1 MGTAMGSNKR
11 PPRYDLKAAD
21 RKRDLLVRAGVT
33 TVVVAFAVAL
43 VLYLVLSHHPKP
55 RTGEAKAIRV
65 TSGKLI
71 TKPGT
76 NEPKVVL
83 GLFED
88 FLCPAC
94 RNLETSFGQTISAL
108 IDTGA
113 VAADYHMVAILDRQ
127 QNQHYSSRAGTA
139 GYCVADQS
147 IDAFRRFHARL
158 YSPQVQ
164 PAEDA
169 SAFPDN
175 AALIA
180 LASQAGADGDVADC
194 INSGRYAQ
202 MVRDLAAA
210 ANIRSTP
217 TIRINGQDYRPTTPD
232 DMISKIKGIVGDVP
246 GLGAA

>member
-1 MGTAMGSNKR
+1 MCSNKR

-21 RKRDLLVRAGVT
+21 RKRDLLVRAGLT
-33 TVVVAFAVAL
+33 AVVVAFAVAL

-55 RTGEAKAIRV
+55 GAGEVKAIRV

-94 RNLETSFGQTISAL
+94 RNLETSFGHTINAL

-147 IDAFRRFHARL
+147 IDAFRRFHAKL

-180 LASQAGADGDVADC
+180 LARQAGADGDVADC
-194 INSGRYAQ
+194 INSGRYTQA
-202 MVRDLAAA
+202 VRDLAAA
-210 ANIRSTP
+210 ANINSTP

-232 DMISKIKGIVGDVP
+232 DMISKIKGIVGNVP
-246 GLGAA
+246 GLGAG

>member
-11 PPRYDLKAAD
+11 PLRYDLKAAD
-21 RKRDLLVRAGVT
+21 RKRDLLVRAGLT
-33 TVVVAFAVAL
+33 TVVMAFAVAL
-43 VLYLVLSHHPKP
+43 VLYLVMSHHPKP
-55 RTGEAKAIRV
+55 RIGEVKAIRV

-94 RNLETSFGQTISAL
+94 RNLETSFGHTINAL

-127 QNQHYSSRAGTA
+127 QNQHYSSRAAAA

-147 IDAFRRFHARL
+147 IDAFRRFHASL
-158 YSPQVQ
+158 FSPQVQ

-169 SAFPDN
+169 SGFPDN

-180 LASQAGADGDVADC
+180 MARQAGADGDVADC

-202 MVRDLAAA
+202 PVRDLAAA

-217 TIRINGQDYRPTTPD
+217 TIRINGEDYRPTTPD

>member
-21 RKRDLLVRAGVT
+21 RKRDLLVRAGLT

-55 RTGEAKAIRV
+55 RTGEVKAIRV

-94 RNLETSFGQTISAL
+94 RNLETSFGQTINAL

-147 IDAFRRFHARL
+147 IDAFRRFHATL

-202 MVRDLAAA
+202 MVSDLAAA

>member
-21 RKRDLLVRAGVT
+21 RKRDLLARAGLT
-33 TVVVAFAVAL
+33 TVVVAFAAAL

-55 RTGEAKAIRV
+55 RIGEVKAIRV

-94 RNLETSFGQTISAL
+94 RNLETSFGHTINAL

-127 QNQHYSSRAGTA
+127 QNQHYSSRAGAA

-147 IDAFRRFHARL
+147 IDAVRRFHASL
-158 YSPQVQ
+158 FSPQVQ

-169 SAFPDN
+169 SGFPDN

-180 LASQAGADGDVADC
+180 MVRQAGADGDVADC
-194 INSGRYAQ
+194 INAGRYAQ
-202 MVRDLAAA
+202 PVRDLAAA

-217 TIRINGQDYRPTTPD
+217 DSHQWPRLPAHDTR
-232 DMISKIKGIVGDVP
+232 
-246 GLGAA
+246 